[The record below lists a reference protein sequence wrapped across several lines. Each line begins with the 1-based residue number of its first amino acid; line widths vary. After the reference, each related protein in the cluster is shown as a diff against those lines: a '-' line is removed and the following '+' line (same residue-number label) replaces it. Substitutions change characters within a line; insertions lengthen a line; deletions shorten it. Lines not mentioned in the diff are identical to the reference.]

1 MTMGRVKMM
10 AAAALS
16 LVATVSLPHAASAD
30 TYAWVLFGTNTLGDL
45 DLSTTHGANYSAQTL
60 ANGVVG
66 LGELNNE
73 ASDLYGLSA
82 AGELYGING
91 LNGAETP
98 LGGGSGITFI
108 DFGSTATGL
117 FGIATNGDLYDIN
130 QANGA
135 ATELATFGSGTL
147 TARND
152 GMGLSTGSTTLF
164 FSNMVSSSVE
174 DLYSVDTTTG
184 ALTLVGSMSTTNGKT
199 GGLLVGG
206 MADIA
211 GALWGGANNGGNGSH
226 QSSYTIPTSCSGSCA
241 VAYNADIDPNNK
253 HAVTGMAL
261 GEFSSAP
268 PVVPEPGDWVL
279 MLAGVGAVGGMMRLR
294 RRSPIQA

>member
-1 MTMGRVKMM
+1 MIMGRVKMM

-45 DLSTTHGANYSAQTL
+45 DLTTAHGANYSAQTL

-66 LGELNNE
+66 LGELNNT
-73 ASDLYGLSA
+73 ALDLYGLSA
-82 AGELYGING
+82 AGELYGIDG

-98 LGGGSGITFI
+98 LGGGGSGITFI

-130 QANGA
+130 QATGA
-135 ATELATFGSGTL
+135 ATELAQFGDGTL
-147 TARND
+147 TTRND
-152 GMGLSTGSTTLF
+152 GMGLSTGSSTLF
-164 FSNMVSSSVE
+164 FSNMISSTEE

-211 GALWGGANNGGNGSH
+211 GTLWGGANNGGNGSH

-261 GEFSSAP
+261 GEASTAP
-268 PVVPEPGDWVL
+268 LVPEPADWVL

-294 RRSPIQA
+294 RRSAIQA